1 MNRLMTFT
9 TIATFAGG
17 LLLAGP
23 AFASHAL
30 DNGDAEDGD
39 TTGWTADPT
48 VDAVNSSGDIGAPNN
63 GDFFFSTGE
72 GDVGAGNS
80 AGLDQ
85 DVFVWG
91 CGVEFLQAS
100 YDVDAWIASGG
111 GTDAD
116 SGQVFTEFFDFD
128 DNSLGGDFGSPTGD
142 GTGAWSSGGSIAGE
156 TVPVDSV
163 TMNVE
168 LVGTANAD
176 GDDNANVGFDDVAL
190 TLTGCLDAFAK
201 ISGRA
206 GSFGRGNGN
215 NNIGEWAFAG
225 SVGTSH
231 DDGSSVGAIVVNY
244 RSVPDICTFEPDG
257 DITYDGLDEAKFD
270 ATYTCDSTAS
280 GDAFV
285 RMISGDPTT
294 NNQGN
299 NMDRGAICITADDS
313 AYDVGTDCDDDLD
326 NDPEELTHGNVWV
339 DDDTSTAEVF

>member
-1 MNRLMTFT
+1 MNKPSTFII
-9 TIATFAGG
+9 IAAFAGG

-63 GDFFFSTGE
+63 GDSFFSTGE

-100 YDVDAWIASGG
+100 YDIDAWIASG
-111 GTDAD
+111 DEDFPD
-116 SGQVFTEFFDFD
+116 SGQVITEFFDFED
-128 DNSLGGDFGSPTGD
+128 SSLGGDMGSPTGD
-142 GTGAWSSGGSIAGE
+142 GSGDWLNDTSLTGE
-156 TVPVDSV
+156 PVPVDAV
-163 TMNVE
+163 TMNVA

-176 GDDNANVGFDDVAL
+176 GDDNANVGFDDVVL

-201 ISGRA
+201 ISGRT
-206 GSFGRGNGN
+206 GQNGRGNSGRVT
-215 NNIGEWAFAG
+215 FAG

-231 DDGSSVGAIVVNY
+231 DDGESTGAILVNY
-244 RSVPDICTFEPDG
+244 RSVPDVCTFEPDG
-257 DITYDGLDEAKFD
+257 DITYDGLDEATFD
-270 ATYTCDSTAS
+270 ATYECDSTAT

-285 RMISGDPTT
+285 RLISGDPTT
-294 NNQGN
+294 NNKGGGGK
-299 NMDRGAICITADDS
+299 DRGAICIDAD
-313 AYDVGTDCDDDLD
+313 DDDLD
-326 NDPEELTHGNVWV
+326 IGEDCEDNDENDPEELTHGNVWV